1 MFQLKLISFIGL
13 FVFVFM
19 AWILSN
25 NRARFSWRL
34 MVGAILLQLV
44 FAVAVFSTRK
54 LTFPDNNGVPRYQN
68 GIAFAAVD
76 GFFAKIEDFTDE
88 GRKFVFNVN
97 PPQKLA
103 NANIIADPDD
113 AAISTENSKSSLLRT
128 FAFGVLPTVIFFS
141 ALMSIL
147 YYLRI
152 MPMVVSSIGWLMQK
166 TIGTSG
172 SESLACAAN
181 VFVGQTEAPL
191 VVKPYIPTMTRSEIM
206 AMMVG
211 GFSTLSGGLVAIYA
225 SEFKISAGHL
235 LTASIISAPA
245 ALLIA
250 KIMVPET
257 EQSQTLGVSKLEI
270 PSSGE
275 NVFDA
280 AVQGTTDGLKL
291 ALNIGAC
298 LIGFLALISMADFL
312 LGLLGESVEWFLN
325 LFRSTAIDI
334 DWSLEGLFSVL
345 FSPMAWIMGIE
356 FRDCGEAGKI
366 LGKKIA
372 TNEFLAFADLGE
384 HTNGNVA
391 EELRLSERSQ
401 VILTYALSGFA
412 NFGAIGIQIGGIGG
426 LAPQRRKD
434 LAQLGLRAMIGG
446 VIACC
451 MTACVA
457 GMIL

>member
-1 MFQLKLISFIGL
+1 MFGLKLISFFGL
-13 FVFVFM
+13 FVFVFL
-19 AWILSN
+19 AWSMSSN
-25 NRARFSWRL
+25 RSRFSWRL
-34 MVGAILLQLV
+34 VIGAILLQLV
-44 FAVAVFSTRK
+44 FAIAVFSTRK
-54 LTFPDNNGVPRYQN
+54 LTFPDENGVPRYQN

-76 GFFAKIEDFTDE
+76 GFFAKIEDFTNE
-88 GRKFVFNVN
+88 GRKFVFDVN
-97 PPQKLA
+97 PPRKLA
-103 NANIIADPDD
+103 EANSIADEED
-113 AAISTENSKSSLLRT
+113 AAVASKNSRATLLRT

-147 YYLRI
+147 YYLRV
-152 MPMVVSSIGWLMQK
+152 MPMIVSSIGWLMQK

-172 SESLACAAN
+172 AESLACAAN
-181 VFVGQTEAPL
+181 VFVGHTEAPL

-225 SEFKISAGHL
+225 NEFKISAGHL

-250 KIMVPET
+250 KVMVPET
-257 EQSQTLGVSKLEI
+257 EQSQTMGKSKLEI
-270 PSSGE
+270 PAVGE
-275 NVFDA
+275 NMFDA

-298 LIGFLALISMADFL
+298 LIAFLALIAMADYL
-312 LGLLGESVEWFLN
+312 LGLMGEGVEWFLN
-325 LFRSTAIDI
+325 LFRSKAIDVS
-334 DWSLEGLFSVL
+334 WSLEGLFAVL

-372 TNEFLAFADLGE
+372 TNEFLAFADLSE
-384 HTNGNVA
+384 HTNGKVA
-391 EELRLSERSQ
+391 KESRLSERSQ

-426 LAPQRRKD
+426 LAPERRKD